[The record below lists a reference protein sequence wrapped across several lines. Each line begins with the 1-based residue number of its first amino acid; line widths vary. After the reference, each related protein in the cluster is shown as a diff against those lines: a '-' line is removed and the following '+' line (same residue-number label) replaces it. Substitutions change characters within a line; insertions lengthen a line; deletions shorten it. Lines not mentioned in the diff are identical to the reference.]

1 MPGQPAVRLSA
12 GAAAYAT
19 ALTAAL
25 SRDVPPPGR
34 ERADTIMRELGD
46 AMRTEQRGDDHA
58 RDGSLGWAICRAL
71 EHRIFGV

>member
-1 MPGQPAVRLSA
+1 
-12 GAAAYAT
+12 
-19 ALTAAL
+19 
-25 SRDVPPPGR
+25 
-34 ERADTIMRELGD
+34 MRELGD